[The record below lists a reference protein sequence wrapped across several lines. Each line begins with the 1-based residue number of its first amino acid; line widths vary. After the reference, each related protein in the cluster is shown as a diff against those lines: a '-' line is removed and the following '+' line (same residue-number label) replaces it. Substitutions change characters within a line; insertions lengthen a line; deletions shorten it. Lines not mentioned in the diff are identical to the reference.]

1 MIENLQTINMCKI
14 FSLQKL
20 GNMEITMK
28 KVCVVTGTRAEYGLL
43 KPLIE
48 KINQDKDLELQL
60 VVTGMHLSPEFGLTY
75 QEIEQDGFQI
85 SERNEMLLSSDT
97 PNGIT
102 KSIGLGMIGFADIF
116 TRIGSDIVVILGDR
130 YEAIAAATAAMIH
143 RIPIAHIHGGELTLG
158 AVDDAIRHSITKMS
172 TLHFTSTKEYRKRV
186 IQLGEE
192 PERVFWVG
200 ALGVENIRTQNL
212 MSKIELS
219 KSIHFSLN
227 TPYVVVTFHPVT
239 LEHNTAQR
247 QFKNLLSALEHFD
260 EYHILFTK
268 ANADADGRIIN
279 KEIDEYVEKNS
290 DKAAAFT
297 SLGMIRYLSALKY
310 CEMVIGNS
318 SSGIMEAP
326 SFQIPTVNIGERQS
340 GRVRV
345 ESVIDCGNSVEEI
358 IEAIRKAKILK
369 KKRILDDLKNPYEK
383 CNTSEN
389 IFSEIQKYLQQNQST
404 KKIFYDISFN
414 LR

>member
-1 MIENLQTINMCKI
+1 
-14 FSLQKL
+14 
-20 GNMEITMK
+20 MEITMK

-75 QEIEQDGFQI
+75 QEIEQDGFQV

-97 PNGIT
+97 SNGIT

-116 TRIGSDIVVILGDR
+116 TRIASDIVVILGDR
-130 YEAIAAATAAMIH
+130 YEALAAATAAMIH

-172 TLHFTSTKEYRKRV
+172 TLHFTSTEEYKKRV

-212 MSKIELS
+212 MGKEALS
-219 KSIHFSLN
+219 ESIGFSLDK
-227 TPYVVVTFHPVT
+227 PYVVVTFHPVT
-239 LEHNTAQR
+239 LENDTAGE
-247 QFKNLLSALEHFD
+247 QFENLLTTLDRFQ
-260 EYHILFTK
+260 EYSIIFTK
-268 ANADADGRIIN
+268 ANADTDGRVIN
-279 KEIDEYVEKNS
+279 QKIDKYVERHKNR
-290 DKAAAFT
+290 AAVFA
-297 SLGMIRYLSALKY
+297 SLGMIKYLSVLQY

-326 SFQIPTVNIGERQS
+326 SFKIPTINIGNRQQ
-340 GRVRV
+340 GRVRAK
-345 ESVIDCGNSVEEI
+345 SVIDCGNTVGEI
-358 IEAIRKAKILK
+358 TLAIGKGKELKTKGLLFDIDIE
-369 KKRILDDLKNPYEK
+369 NPYEK
-383 CNTSEN
+383 SNTSN
-389 IFSEIQKYLQQNQST
+389 VILSEIRKYLIEDKTIEKQ
-404 KKIFYDISFN
+404 FFDISFG
-414 LR
+414 LP